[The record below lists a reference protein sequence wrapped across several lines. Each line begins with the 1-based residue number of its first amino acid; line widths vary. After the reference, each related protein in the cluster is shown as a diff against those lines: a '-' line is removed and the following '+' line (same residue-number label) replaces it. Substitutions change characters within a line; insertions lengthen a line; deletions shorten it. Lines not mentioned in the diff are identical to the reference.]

1 MGQAKQRGTYEVR
14 KAGAVERDKKR
25 RMAMAEVARRKPS
38 PKHVALMGMIAA
50 MTQVHN
56 VQIEGAARLL
66 AQLPSNAGL
75 GVSPGEEQDGNV

>member
-56 VQIEGAARLL
+56 VEFSGTPAALSPEDPLERRVGPGAKEG
-66 AQLPSNAGL
+66 
-75 GVSPGEEQDGNV
+75 

>member
-56 VQIEGAARLL
+56 AELCGG
-66 AQLPSNAGL
+66 PSGPSERA
-75 GVSPGEEQDGNV
+75 PGYASGGKD

>member
-56 VQIEGAARLL
+56 V
-66 AQLPSNAGL
+66 
-75 GVSPGEEQDGNV
+75 